1 MNILNTKVEF
11 IDVDKE
17 ISKPIKYTREMF
29 GIDMWIPV
37 DKLKVDIR
45 VQRELQD
52 THVDKLQKKFDPAAF
67 GRISVSPRE
76 DGYYYVQ
83 DGQHRV
89 ALAKAVGLTE
99 VPCIVHSL
107 ESLRDEGRAFIKIN
121 ENSAKITGVDK
132 YRIGVASEVVE
143 YLRIKECVDYAGLRI
158 GTGINCINCVSSIY
172 RSINSATLLSSI
184 EANMR
189 SMKKTLYI
197 LNKCYGIDGINHLTV
212 QGMFLFAKTYLE
224 TGYTDVE
231 TCIGRFKN
239 INIKELI
246 NRAYDMKEN
255 GRGKTISYVAYLF
268 LVEYNKKLKPTNKLP
283 MHIEV

>member
-17 ISKPIKYTREMF
+17 ISKPIKYTKEMF
-29 GIDMWIPV
+29 GIDMWIP
-37 DKLKVDIR
+37 
-45 VQRELQD
+45 
-52 THVDKLQKKFDPAAF
+52 VDKLQKKFDPAAF

-89 ALAKAVGLTE
+89 ALAKALGLTE
-99 VPCIVHSL
+99 VPCIVQSL

-158 GTGINCINCVSSIY
+158 GTGVNCINCVSAIY

-184 EANMR
+184 ETNMR
-189 SMKKTLYI
+189 SMKKTLYV
-197 LNKCYGIDGINHLTV
+197 LNKCFGIDGINHVTV

-231 TCIGRFKN
+231 TCISRFKS

-246 NRAYDMKEN
+246 SRAYDMKEN
-255 GRGKTISYVAYLF
+255 GRGKTVSYVAYLF

>member
-1 MNILNTKVEF
+1 MDIMNTKVEF

-17 ISKPIKYTREMF
+17 VSKPIKYTKEMF
-29 GIDMWIPV
+29 GIDMWIPI

-45 VQRELQD
+45 VQRELQE
-52 THVDKLQKKFDPAAF
+52 THVDKLHKKFDPAAF

-158 GTGINCINCVSSIY
+158 GTGINAINCVSCIY
-172 RSINSATLLSSI
+172 RAINQATLLSSI

-212 QGMFLFAKTYLE
+212 QGMFLFAKTY
-224 TGYTDVE
+224 
-231 TCIGRFKN
+231 N
-239 INIKELI
+239 
-246 NRAYDMKEN
+246 
-255 GRGKTISYVAYLF
+255 
-268 LVEYNKKLKPTNKLP
+268 
-283 MHIEV
+283 

>member
-67 GRISVSPRE
+67 GRISVSLRE

-99 VPCIVHSL
+99 VPCIVQSL

-132 YRIGVASEVVE
+132 YRIGVASEVIE
-143 YLRIKECVDYAGLRI
+143 YMRIKECVDYAGLRI
-158 GTGINCINCVSSIY
+158 GTGVNAINCVSCIY
-172 RSINSATLLSSI
+172 RAINQATLLSSI

-197 LNKCYGIDGINHLTV
+197 LNKCYGVEGINHLTV
-212 QGMFLFAKTYLE
+212 QGLFLFAKTYLE

-231 TCIGRFKN
+231 TCINRFNN
-239 INIKELI
+239 INIKDLI
-246 NRAYDMKEN
+246 ARAYDMKNN
-255 GRGKTISYVAYLF
+255 GKGKTISYVAYLF

>member
-29 GIDMWIPV
+29 GIDMWIPI

-45 VQRELQD
+45 VQRELQE
-52 THVDKLQKKFDPAAF
+52 THVDKLHKKFDPAAF

-158 GTGINCINCVSSIY
+158 GTGINCINCVSAIY
-172 RSINSATLLSSI
+172 RSVNSATLLSSI

-197 LNKCYGIDGINHLTV
+197 LNKCYGVEGINHLTV

-224 TGYTDVE
+224 AGYTDVE
-231 TCIGRFKN
+231 TCINRFNN
-239 INIKELI
+239 INIKDLI
-246 NRAYDMKEN
+246 ARAYDMKNN
-255 GRGKTISYVAYLF
+255 GKGRTISYVAYLF

>member
-1 MNILNTKVEF
+1 MDIMNTKVEF

-17 ISKPIKYTREMF
+17 VSKPIKYTKEMF
-29 GIDMWIPV
+29 GVDMWIPI

-45 VQRELQD
+45 VQRELQE
-52 THVDKLQKKFDPAAF
+52 THVDKLHKKFDPAAF

-158 GTGINCINCVSSIY
+158 GTGINCINCVSAIY
-172 RSINSATLLSSI
+172 RSVNSATLLSSI

-231 TCIGRFKN
+231 TCISRLKN
-239 INIKELI
+239 INIKDLI
-246 NRAYDMKEN
+246 SKAYDMKEN
-255 GRGKTISYVAYLF
+255 GRGKTVSYVAYLF

>member
-1 MNILNTKVEF
+1 MDIMTTKVEF

-17 ISKPIKYTREMF
+17 VSKPIKYTKEMF
-29 GIDMWIPV
+29 GVDMWIPI

-45 VQRELQD
+45 VQRELQE
-52 THVDKLQKKFDPAAF
+52 THVDKLHKKFDPAAF

-99 VPCIVHSL
+99 VPCIVQSL

-132 YRIGVASEVVE
+132 YRIGVASEVIE
-143 YLRIKECVDYAGLRI
+143 YMRIKECVDYAGLRI
-158 GTGINCINCVSSIY
+158 GTGVNAINCVSCIY
-172 RSINSATLLSSI
+172 RAINQATLLSSI

-197 LNKCYGIDGINHLTV
+197 LNKCYGVEGINHLTV

-224 TGYTDVE
+224 AGYTDVE
-231 TCIGRFKN
+231 TCINRFNN
-239 INIKELI
+239 INIKDLI
-246 NRAYDMKEN
+246 ARAYDMKNN
-255 GRGKTISYVAYLF
+255 GKGRTISYVAYLF

>member
-1 MNILNTKVEF
+1 MDIMNTKVEF

-17 ISKPIKYTREMF
+17 VSKPIKYTKEMF
-29 GIDMWIPV
+29 GVDMWIPI

-45 VQRELQD
+45 VQRELQE

-89 ALAKAVGLTE
+89 ALAKAIGLTE

-158 GTGINCINCVSSIY
+158 GTGINCINCVSAIY

-246 NRAYDMKEN
+246 SRAYDMKEN
-255 GRGKTISYVAYLF
+255 GRGKTVSYVAYLF

>member
-1 MNILNTKVEF
+1 MDIMNTKVEF

-17 ISKPIKYTREMF
+17 VSKPIKYTKEMF

-89 ALAKAVGLTE
+89 ALAKAIGLTE

-158 GTGINCINCVSSIY
+158 GTGINCINCVSAIY

-197 LNKCYGIDGINHLTV
+197 LNKCYGVEGINHLTV

>member
-29 GIDMWIPV
+29 GIDMWIPI

-45 VQRELQD
+45 VQRELQE
-52 THVDKLQKKFDPAAF
+52 THVDKLHKKFDPAAF

-132 YRIGVASEVVE
+132 YRIGVASEVIE
-143 YLRIKECVDYAGLRI
+143 YMRIKECVDYAGLRI
-158 GTGINCINCVSSIY
+158 GTGVNAINCVSCIY
-172 RSINSATLLSSI
+172 RAINQATLLSSI

-197 LNKCYGIDGINHLTV
+197 LNKCYGVEGINHLTV

-224 TGYTDVE
+224 AGYTDVE
-231 TCIGRFKN
+231 TCINRFNN
-239 INIKELI
+239 INIKDLI
-246 NRAYDMKEN
+246 ARAYDMKNN
-255 GRGKTISYVAYLF
+255 GKGRTISYVAYLF

>member
-99 VPCIVHSL
+99 VPCIVQSL

-121 ENSAKITGVDK
+121 ENSAKITGVYK

-158 GTGINCINCVSSIY
+158 GTGVNAINCVSCIY
-172 RSINSATLLSSI
+172 RAINQATLLSSI

-197 LNKCYGIDGINHLTV
+197 LNKCYGVEGINHLTV
-212 QGMFLFAKTYLE
+212 QGLFLFAKTYLE

-231 TCIGRFKN
+231 TCINRFNN
-239 INIKELI
+239 INIKDLI
-246 NRAYDMKEN
+246 ARAYDMKNN
-255 GRGKTISYVAYLF
+255 GKGKTISYVAYLF

>member
-1 MNILNTKVEF
+1 MDIMNTKVEF

-17 ISKPIKYTREMF
+17 VSKPIKYTKEMF
-29 GIDMWIPV
+29 GIDMWIPI
-37 DKLKVDIR
+37 DKLKVDMR
-45 VQRELQD
+45 VQRELQE

-89 ALAKAVGLTE
+89 ALAKAIGLTE

-158 GTGINCINCVSSIY
+158 GTGVNCINCVSAIY

-197 LNKCYGIDGINHLTV
+197 LNKCYGVEGINHLTV

>member
-17 ISKPIKYTREMF
+17 ISKPIKYTREVF

-67 GRISVSPRE
+67 GRISVSLRE

-255 GRGKTISYVAYLF
+255 GRGKAVSYVAYLF

>member
-1 MNILNTKVEF
+1 MNILNTKDEF

-17 ISKPIKYTREMF
+17 ISKPRKYTREMF

-99 VPCIVHSL
+99 VPCIVQSL

-158 GTGINCINCVSSIY
+158 GTGINCINCVSAIY

-246 NRAYDMKEN
+246 SRAYDMKEN
-255 GRGKTISYVAYLF
+255 GRGKTVSYVAYLF

>member
-17 ISKPIKYTREMF
+17 ISKPIKYTKEMF

-99 VPCIVHSL
+99 VPCIVQSL

-158 GTGINCINCVSSIY
+158 GTGVNAINCVSCIY
-172 RSINSATLLSSI
+172 RAINQATLLSSI

-189 SMKKTLYI
+189 NMKKTLYI
-197 LNKCYGIDGINHLTV
+197 LNKCYGVEGINHLTV
-212 QGMFLFAKTYLE
+212 QGLFLFAKTYLE
-224 TGYTDVE
+224 TGHTDVE
-231 TCIGRFKN
+231 TCINRFNN
-239 INIKELI
+239 INIKDLI
-246 NRAYDMKEN
+246 ARAYDMKNN
-255 GRGKTISYVAYLF
+255 GKGKTISYVAYLF

>member
-67 GRISVSPRE
+67 GRISVSLRE

-99 VPCIVHSL
+99 VPCIVQSL

-158 GTGINCINCVSSIY
+158 GTGVNAINCVSCIY
-172 RSINSATLLSSI
+172 RAINQATLLSSI

-197 LNKCYGIDGINHLTV
+197 LNKCYGVEGINHLTV

-255 GRGKTISYVAYLF
+255 GRGKTVSYVAYLF

-283 MHIEV
+283 IHIEV

>member
-1 MNILNTKVEF
+1 MNIMNTKVEF

-17 ISKPIKYTREMF
+17 VSKPIKYTKEMF

-89 ALAKAVGLTE
+89 ALAKAIGLTE

-158 GTGINCINCVSSIY
+158 GTGINCINCVSAIY

-197 LNKCYGIDGINHLTV
+197 LNKCYGIEGINHLTV
-212 QGMFLFAKTYLE
+212 QGMFLFTRTYLE

-231 TCIGRFKN
+231 ACIGRFKN
-239 INIKELI
+239 ISIKELI

-255 GRGKTISYVAYLF
+255 GRGKTVSYVAYLF

>member
-17 ISKPIKYTREMF
+17 ISKPIKYTREKF
-29 GIDMWIPV
+29 GIDMWLPV

-99 VPCIVHSL
+99 VPCIVQSL

-212 QGMFLFAKTYLE
+212 QGLFLFAKTYLE

>member
-99 VPCIVHSL
+99 VPCIVQSL

-158 GTGINCINCVSSIY
+158 GTGVNAINCVSCIY
-172 RSINSATLLSSI
+172 RAINQATLLSSI

-197 LNKCYGIDGINHLTV
+197 LNKCYGVEGINHLTV

-224 TGYTDVE
+224 TGHTDVE
-231 TCIGRFKN
+231 TCINRFNN
-239 INIKELI
+239 INIKDLI
-246 NRAYDMKEN
+246 ARAYDMKNN
-255 GRGKTISYVAYLF
+255 GKGKTISYVAYLF

>member
-99 VPCIVHSL
+99 VPCIVQSL

-158 GTGINCINCVSSIY
+158 GTGVNAINCVSCIY
-172 RSINSATLLSSI
+172 RAINQATLLSSI

-197 LNKCYGIDGINHLTV
+197 LNKCYGVEGINHLTV
-212 QGMFLFAKTYLE
+212 QGLFLFTKTYLE

-231 TCIGRFKN
+231 TCINRFNN
-239 INIKELI
+239 INIKDLI
-246 NRAYDMKEN
+246 ARAYDMKNN
-255 GRGKTISYVAYLF
+255 GKGKTISYVAYLF

>member
-1 MNILNTKVEF
+1 MIILYRKFEF

-99 VPCIVHSL
+99 VPCIVQSL

-158 GTGINCINCVSSIY
+158 GTGVNAINCVSCIY
-172 RSINSATLLSSI
+172 RAINQATLLSSI

-197 LNKCYGIDGINHLTV
+197 LNKCYGVEGINHLTV
-212 QGMFLFAKTYLE
+212 QGLFLFAKTYLE
-224 TGYTDVE
+224 TGHTDVE
-231 TCIGRFKN
+231 TCINRFNN
-239 INIKELI
+239 INIKDLI
-246 NRAYDMKEN
+246 ARAYDMKNN
-255 GRGKTISYVAYLF
+255 GKGKTISYVAYLF

>member
-1 MNILNTKVEF
+1 
-11 IDVDKE
+11 
-17 ISKPIKYTREMF
+17 
-29 GIDMWIPV
+29 MWIPV

-99 VPCIVHSL
+99 VPCIVQSL

-158 GTGINCINCVSSIY
+158 GTGVNAINCVSCIY
-172 RSINSATLLSSI
+172 RAINQATLLSSI

-189 SMKKTLYI
+189 NMKKTLYI
-197 LNKCYGIDGINHLTV
+197 LNKCYGVEGINHLTV
-212 QGMFLFAKTYLE
+212 QGLFLFAKTYLE
-224 TGYTDVE
+224 TGHTDVE
-231 TCIGRFKN
+231 TCINRFNN
-239 INIKELI
+239 INIKDLI
-246 NRAYDMKEN
+246 ARAYDMKNN
-255 GRGKTISYVAYLF
+255 GKGKTISYVAYLF

>member
-1 MNILNTKVEF
+1 MDIMNTKVEF

-17 ISKPIKYTREMF
+17 VSKPIKYTKEMF

-89 ALAKAVGLTE
+89 ALAKAIGLTE

-158 GTGINCINCVSSIY
+158 GTGVNCINCVSSIY

-197 LNKCYGIDGINHLTV
+197 LNKCFGIDGINHITV

-246 NRAYDMKEN
+246 SRAYDMKEN
-255 GRGKTISYVAYLF
+255 GRGKTVSYVAYLF

>member
-99 VPCIVHSL
+99 VPCIVQSL

-132 YRIGVASEVVE
+132 YRIGVASEVIE
-143 YLRIKECVDYAGLRI
+143 YMRIKECVDYAGLRI
-158 GTGINCINCVSSIY
+158 GTGVNAINCVSCIY
-172 RSINSATLLSSI
+172 RAINQATLLSSI

-197 LNKCYGIDGINHLTV
+197 LNKCYGIEGINNLTV
-212 QGMFLFAKTYLE
+212 QGLFLFAKTYLE

-231 TCIGRFKN
+231 TCINRFNN
-239 INIKELI
+239 INIKDLI
-246 NRAYDMKEN
+246 ARAYDMKNN
-255 GRGKTISYVAYLF
+255 GKGRTISYVAYLF

>member
-99 VPCIVHSL
+99 VPCIVQSL

-158 GTGINCINCVSSIY
+158 GTGVNAINCVSCIY
-172 RSINSATLLSSI
+172 RAINQATLLSSI

-212 QGMFLFAKTYLE
+212 QGVFLFAKTYLE

>member
-11 IDVDKE
+11 VDVDKE

-99 VPCIVHSL
+99 VPCIVQSL

-143 YLRIKECVDYAGLRI
+143 YLRIKECVDYAGLRV
-158 GTGINCINCVSSIY
+158 GTGINAINCVSCIY
-172 RSINSATLLSSI
+172 RAINQATLLSSI

-189 SMKKTLYI
+189 SMKRTLYI
-197 LNKCYGIDGINHLTV
+197 LNKCYGVEGINHLTV
-212 QGMFLFAKTYLE
+212 QGLFLFAKTYLE

-231 TCIGRFKN
+231 TCINRFNN
-239 INIKELI
+239 INIKDLI
-246 NRAYDMKEN
+246 ARAYDMKNN
-255 GRGKTISYVAYLF
+255 GKGKTISYVAYLF
-268 LVEYNKKLKPTNKLP
+268 LV
-283 MHIEV
+283 

>member
-1 MNILNTKVEF
+1 MDITNTKVEF

-17 ISKPIKYTREMF
+17 VSKPIKYTKEMF
-29 GIDMWIPV
+29 GVDMWIPI

-45 VQRELQD
+45 VQRELQE

-158 GTGINCINCVSSIY
+158 GTGINAINCVSCIY
-172 RSINSATLLSSI
+172 RAINQATLLSSI

-197 LNKCYGIDGINHLTV
+197 LNKCYGVEGINHLTV

>member
-1 MNILNTKVEF
+1 MDIMNTKVEF

-17 ISKPIKYTREMF
+17 VSKPIKYTKEMF
-29 GIDMWIPV
+29 GIDMWIPI

-45 VQRELQD
+45 VQRELQE
-52 THVDKLQKKFDPAAF
+52 THVDKLHKKFDPAAF

-158 GTGINCINCVSSIY
+158 GTGVNAINCVSCIY
-172 RSINSATLLSSI
+172 RAINQATLLSSI

-197 LNKCYGIDGINHLTV
+197 LNKCYGVEGINHLTV

-224 TGYTDVE
+224 AGYTDVE
-231 TCIGRFKN
+231 TCINRFNN
-239 INIKELI
+239 INIKDLI
-246 NRAYDMKEN
+246 ARAYDMKNN
-255 GRGKTISYVAYLF
+255 GKGRTISYVAYLF

>member
-11 IDVDKE
+11 VDVDKE

-99 VPCIVHSL
+99 VPCIVQSL

-143 YLRIKECVDYAGLRI
+143 YLRIKECVDYAGLRV
-158 GTGINCINCVSSIY
+158 GTGVNAINCVSCIY
-172 RSINSATLLSSI
+172 RAINQATLLSSI

-197 LNKCYGIDGINHLTV
+197 LNKCYGVEGINHLTV
-212 QGMFLFAKTYLE
+212 QGLFLFAKTYLE
-224 TGYTDVE
+224 TGHTDVE
-231 TCIGRFKN
+231 TCINRFNN
-239 INIKELI
+239 INIKDLI
-246 NRAYDMKEN
+246 ARAYDMKNN
-255 GRGKTISYVAYLF
+255 GKGRTISYVAYLF

>member
-67 GRISVSPRE
+67 GRISVSLRE

-99 VPCIVHSL
+99 VPCIVQSL

-132 YRIGVASEVVE
+132 YRIGVASEVIE
-143 YLRIKECVDYAGLRI
+143 YMRIKECVDYAGLRI
-158 GTGINCINCVSSIY
+158 GTGVNAINCVSCIY
-172 RSINSATLLSSI
+172 RAINQATLLSSI

-197 LNKCYGIDGINHLTV
+197 LNKCYGVEGINHLTV

-224 TGYTDVE
+224 AGYTDVE
-231 TCIGRFKN
+231 TCINRFNN
-239 INIKELI
+239 INIKDLI
-246 NRAYDMKEN
+246 ARAYDMKNN
-255 GRGKTISYVAYLF
+255 GKGRTISYVAYLF

>member
-1 MNILNTKVEF
+1 MDIMNTKVEF

-17 ISKPIKYTREMF
+17 VSKPIKYTKEMF
-29 GIDMWIPV
+29 GIDMWIPI

-45 VQRELQD
+45 VQRELQE

-158 GTGINCINCVSSIY
+158 GTGINCINCVSAIY
-172 RSINSATLLSSI
+172 RNINSATLLSSI

-197 LNKCYGIDGINHLTV
+197 LNKCYGVEGINHLTV

-224 TGYTDVE
+224 AGYTDVE
-231 TCIGRFKN
+231 TCINRFNN
-239 INIKELI
+239 INIKDLI
-246 NRAYDMKEN
+246 ARAYDMKNN
-255 GRGKTISYVAYLF
+255 GKGKTISYVAYLF

>member
-99 VPCIVHSL
+99 VPCIVQSL

-158 GTGINCINCVSSIY
+158 GTGVNAINCVSCIY
-172 RSINSATLLSSI
+172 RAINQATLLSSI

-189 SMKKTLYI
+189 NMKKTLYI
-197 LNKCYGIDGINHLTV
+197 LNKCYGVEGINHLTV
-212 QGMFLFAKTYLE
+212 QGLFLFAKTYLE

-231 TCIGRFKN
+231 TCINRFNN
-239 INIKELI
+239 INIKDLI
-246 NRAYDMKEN
+246 ARAYDMKNN
-255 GRGKTISYVAYLF
+255 GKGRTISYVAYLF